1 MRLKRENDENISLFE
16 CLTSA
21 VDLTSA
27 HTVNTYPDFYYLVEM
42 DLVAVG
48 KQMVWIG
55 ASTRKHDYVFE
66 NCRLFCFVLHS
77 VIPLKTRFP

>member
-1 MRLKRENDENISLFE
+1 
-16 CLTSA
+16 
-21 VDLTSA
+21 
-27 HTVNTYPDFYYLVEM
+27 
-42 DLVAVG
+42 
-48 KQMVWIG
+48 MVWIG